1 MTLAR
6 QIASFYR
13 FSEHF
18 IHRFMA
24 GSSLMSNLSV
34 VAIILAAQPAVAATM
49 YISDELTVPV
59 RSGPSNEYRIVHR
72 GLTSGT
78 RMEVLEEDESSGFS
92 RIRTTSGTEGWIRSQ
107 YLVSEPIARL
117 KLASA
122 QESLR
127 RARAELAAEQKKV
140 QELTQT
146 TRQQSSANNT
156 NQQQIEQL
164 QAELAEIKRISA
176 DAIETHNSNLKLEEN
191 NARLQEE
198 LDDLAES
205 YARLQNDA
213 ENQMLM
219 IGGGLIFLGLI
230 AGVAIKA
237 RPQRSAWS

>member
-6 QIASFYR
+6 HLASL
-13 FSEHF
+13 
-18 IHRFMA
+18 HRLVN
-24 GSSLMSNLSV
+24 GSSLVIGLGLLASIV
-34 VAIILAAQPAVAATM
+34 AAQPATAATM

-59 RSGPSNEYRIVHR
+59 RSGPSGGHRIVHR

-78 RMEVLEEDESSGFS
+78 RMQVLEVDEGAGFS
-92 RIRTTSGTEGWIRSQ
+92 RIRTDRGTEGWIRSQ
-107 YLVSEPIARL
+107 YLVAEPIARL

-127 RARAELAAEQKKV
+127 RARADLAAEQKKV

-146 TRQQSSANNT
+146 ARQQSNANSS
-156 NQQQIEQL
+156 NQQQIEGL
-164 QAELAEIKRISA
+164 QAELAEITRISA
-176 DAIETHNSNLKLEEN
+176 DAIETYNTNLKLEEN

-205 YARLQNDA
+205 HARLQNNA
-213 ENQMLM
+213 ENQMFM
-219 IGGGLIFLGLI
+219 IGGGLILLGLI

>member
-6 QIASFYR
+6 HIATFYPSFQR
-13 FSEHF
+13 L
-18 IHRFMA
+18 IHRPCYCLVS
-24 GSSLMSNLSV
+24 GLLVLS
-34 VAIILAAQPAVAATM
+34 AALAAPPAAAATM

-59 RSGPSNEYRIVHR
+59 RSGPSGGHRIVHR

-78 RMEVLEEDESSGFS
+78 RMEVFEVDEESGFS
-92 RIRTTSGTEGWIRSQ
+92 RIRTVGGTEGWIRTQ
-107 YLVSEPIARL
+107 YLVAEPIARL
-117 KLASA
+117 KLAAA

-127 RARAELAAEQKKV
+127 RARAELSAEQKKV

-146 TRQQSSANNT
+146 TRQQSSANT
-156 NQQQIEQL
+156 SSQQQIERL
-164 QAELAEIKRISA
+164 QEELAELKRISA
-176 DAIETHNSNLKLEEN
+176 DAIETHNNNLKLEEN
-191 NARLQEE
+191 NARLQDE

-205 YARLQNDA
+205 HARLQDDA

-219 IGGGLIFLGLI
+219 IGGALIFLGLL